1 MTTHIRKSSS
11 LLTTLLATI
20 LVGCSISP
28 EHHVRTGAD
37 PRYQDKNV
45 AFQTTY
51 YFRVFDYCSQNG
63 QNNNNG
69 KYPSSGGLYRFKMTG
84 KANTWANDIKFESGI
99 LKSWE
104 LDPLG
109 ANVVFDEN
117 IGRHRFVSENETQ
130 NEAAREQAWADY
142 TKLKSEYLK
151 LAGEHQGFVETKNAL
166 SSKLHNTIL
175 SEGNVIAKDGLSSV
189 IDDQFEAHGAELEKI
204 NTSVQNS
211 LKTAIEVSLENLKK
225 ENKEKLNPALYSL
238 GLTWLKDLIKA
249 KLVKKIE
256 EHVTPNLPDDLFSD
270 QDNSQ
275 TKWNMLIGQLEGK
288 QIDFTGTNKNELIKK
303 LALVYSQSKSASNI
317 STAILDSNGTQI
329 KIADKLSELF
339 IEEVKDFELKGI
351 TTGTTEIFSHFKSKT
366 QLINN
371 PEQPDQLTYK
381 MLDAELKIEIKTK
394 LTKYINDLFA
404 TQTQFLLLTDNLPKQ
419 ESIEF
424 ESDSSLS
431 GILALANESSIRT
444 ALAEFTKLAI
454 GNAVSNAYFEPTS
467 QLSEILTTLKSAMAK
482 KLALAT
488 GLPILSNSESD
499 SQLASTLIGDKPID
513 CDINQ
518 RRGFQ
523 ILGPEGWRTFN
534 QDERLTIAMS
544 ADNKPIT
551 QTLKALSKQVLNA
564 QTNNESESNILP
576 IMHAEL
582 RLGKAI
588 NTLNLNKAKILSAS
602 KKAKYTELCEL
613 SRSVVAQ
620 LNSNAAD
627 VSDTSFKCEEG
638 E

>member
-1 MTTHIRKSSS
+1 
-11 LLTTLLATI
+11 
-20 LVGCSISP
+20 
-28 EHHVRTGAD
+28 
-37 PRYQDKNV
+37 
-45 AFQTTY
+45 
-51 YFRVFDYCSQNG
+51 
-63 QNNNNG
+63 
-69 KYPSSGGLYRFKMTG
+69 
-84 KANTWANDIKFESGI
+84 
-99 LKSWE
+99 
-104 LDPLG
+104 
-109 ANVVFDEN
+109 
-117 IGRHRFVSENETQ
+117 
-130 NEAAREQAWADY
+130 
-142 TKLKSEYLK
+142 
-151 LAGEHQGFVETKNAL
+151 
-166 SSKLHNTIL
+166 
-175 SEGNVIAKDGLSSV
+175 
-189 IDDQFEAHGAELEKI
+189 
-204 NTSVQNS
+204 
-211 LKTAIEVSLENLKK
+211 
-225 ENKEKLNPALYSL
+225 
-238 GLTWLKDLIKA
+238 
-249 KLVKKIE
+249 
-256 EHVTPNLPDDLFSD
+256 
-270 QDNSQ
+270 
-275 TKWNMLIGQLEGK
+275 
-288 QIDFTGTNKNELIKK
+288 
-303 LALVYSQSKSASNI
+303 
-317 STAILDSNGTQI
+317 
-329 KIADKLSELF
+329 
-339 IEEVKDFELKGI
+339 
-351 TTGTTEIFSHFKSKT
+351 
-366 QLINN
+366 
-371 PEQPDQLTYK
+371 

-602 KKAKYTELCEL
+602 KKQNT
-613 SRSVVAQ
+613 RSFV
-620 LNSNAAD
+620 NSA
-627 VSDTSFKCEEG
+627 G
-638 E
+638 RW